1 MSVLACKNIANII
14 KTTNLTTTQ
23 ESVLRFFHGILVSI
37 KKVDIFASE
46 KVLLGSEGLSSTKAV
61 YVA

>member
-1 MSVLACKNIANII
+1 MDKYYRSY
-14 KTTNLTTTQ
+14 T
-23 ESVLRFFHGILVSI
+23 FFHGILVTN
-37 KKVDIFASE
+37 KKEDIFAAE

>member
-1 MSVLACKNIANII
+1 
-14 KTTNLTTTQ
+14 
-23 ESVLRFFHGILVSI
+23 LVSS